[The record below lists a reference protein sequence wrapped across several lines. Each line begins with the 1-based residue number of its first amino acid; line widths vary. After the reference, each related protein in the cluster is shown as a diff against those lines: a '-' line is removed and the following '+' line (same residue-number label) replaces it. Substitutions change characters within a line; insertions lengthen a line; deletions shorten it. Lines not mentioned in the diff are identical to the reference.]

1 MATNISLELVSD
13 RIKTVMHPAIT
24 MSLFDLGMI
33 RDIRLH
39 DTNASLLLVLPSPDI
54 PIVNL
59 LITLLKDSV
68 QEFGVE
74 LDVTIGQM
82 TREEIQTFLAKEKE
96 AWKGL

>member
-1 MATNISLELVSD
+1 MPPNISLELVSD
-13 RIKTVMHPAIT
+13 RIETVMHPAIN

-33 RDIRLH
+33 RDIRLNNN
-39 DTNASLLLVLPSPDI
+39 NASLLLVLPSPTI

-74 LDVTIGQM
+74 LDVNIGQM
-82 TREEIQTFLAKEKE
+82 TQEEIQIFLAKEKE

>member
-1 MATNISLELVSD
+1 MAPNISLELLAD
-13 RIKTVMHPAIT
+13 RIKTVMHPAIN

-33 RDIRLH
+33 RDIRLN
-39 DTNASLLLVLPSPDI
+39 DNNASLLLVLPSPAI

-59 LITLLKDSV
+59 LITLLKNSV

-74 LDVTIGQM
+74 LDVNIGQM
-82 TREEIQTFLAKEKE
+82 TQEEIQTFLAKEKE